1 MKVVVFGGSGFLGSH
16 VCDKLSNVGHD
27 VTIYDIEESRYR
39 APEQR
44 IIIGNIL
51 DEEKVRQSVADKDVV
66 FNFSGLS
73 DIETNTQR
81 PIDAVK
87 TNVLGNSILL
97 EAARSADIKRYV
109 FASSA
114 YVLVVQ
120 ELYIGVVRGHVK
132 TLLKTIKGL
141 LVWSIRF

>member
-1 MKVVVFGGSGFLGSH
+1 MRVVVFGGSGFLGSH
-16 VCDKLSNVGHD
+16 VCDKLSDAGHD
-27 VTIYDIEESRYR
+27 ITIYDIEESRYR
-39 APEQR
+39 APEQK
-44 IIIGNIL
+44 IIVGSIL
-51 DEEKVRQSVADKDVV
+51 DEEKVRSAMADKDVI

-73 DIETNTQR
+73 DMETNTQR

-114 YVLVVQ
+114 YVFSGSGII
-120 ELYIGVVRGHVK
+120 YRSCKKH
-132 TLLKTIKGL
+132 
-141 LVWSIRF
+141 